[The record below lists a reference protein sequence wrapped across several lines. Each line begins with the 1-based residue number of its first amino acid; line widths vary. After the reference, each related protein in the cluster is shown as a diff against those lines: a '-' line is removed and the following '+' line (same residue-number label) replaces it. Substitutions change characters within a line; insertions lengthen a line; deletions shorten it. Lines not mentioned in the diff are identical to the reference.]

1 VANALLAGPLAGRPL
16 FLIVSD
22 PDLDIMAFAPVS
34 HRHYPYLNLQK
45 NDKATPTNTVTT
57 KASYK
62 TQFVRGFPQLIGGSW
77 GRRTAPEV
85 GEQVVPQ
92 LK

>member
-1 VANALLAGPLAGRPL
+1 VANALLADS

-34 HRHYPYLNLQK
+34 HRHYPYLNLHK
-45 NDKATPTNTVTT
+45 SDKATPNNTVTT

-62 TQFVRGFPQLIGGSW
+62 TQFVNEFPQLIRGSW
-77 GRRTAPEV
+77 GWRTAPEV
-85 GEQVVPQ
+85 GEHVGPQ